1 MVYFC
6 MFFNNKEY
14 KDKVMESYVIH
25 RALARGEISSED
37 YKRGDFFQASMLP
50 ASLTESSRNTSF
62 MSMGEICSDTIT
74 LGTALL

>member
-37 YKRGDFFQASMLP
+37 YKTGDFFKQV
-50 ASLTESSRNTSF
+50 
-62 MSMGEICSDTIT
+62 CY
-74 LGTALL
+74 LLVLQRAPGIQVS